1 MQLTSDFLELCVL
14 ATLEKD
20 DLYGYLLT
28 QRLQEKI
35 NISESTLYPVLRR
48 LKSKD
53 LLTIYDN
60 NYQGRNRRY
69 YKITETGRLQLK
81 TYIEEWE
88 KLKTKIDN
96 FIEVKNYE
104 N

>member
-14 ATLEKD
+14 ATLTTG

-28 QRLQEKI
+28 QKLQEKI
-35 NISESTLYPVLRR
+35 NISESTLYPILRR
-48 LKSKD
+48 LKSKN
-53 LLTIYDN
+53 LLTIYDS

-69 YKITETGRLQLK
+69 YKITENGRLQLK
-81 TYIEEWE
+81 NYIEEWE
-88 KLKTKIDN
+88 KLKVEIDN
-96 FIEVKNYE
+96 FIEVKTYE

>member
-14 ATLEKD
+14 TSLAKQ
-20 DLYGYLLT
+20 DLYGYILT

-48 LKSKD
+48 LKSKELVD
-53 LLTIYDN
+53 FYDK

-69 YKITETGRLQLK
+69 YKITVEGNEELK
-81 TYIEEWE
+81 KYIYEWE
-88 KLKTKIDN
+88 KLQQQIN
-96 FIEVKNYE
+96 SFIKEANV
-104 N
+104 

>member
-14 ATLEKD
+14 ATLEKG

-60 NYQGRNRRY
+60 NYHGRNRRY

-88 KLKTKIDN
+88 KLKTEIDN
-96 FIEVKNYE
+96 FIEVKIYE

>member
-14 ATLEKD
+14 ATLEKG

-53 LLTIYDN
+53 LLTIHDN

-88 KLKTKIDN
+88 KLKTEIDN
-96 FIEVKNYE
+96 FIEVKIYE

>member
-14 ATLEKD
+14 SSLVND
-20 DLYGYLLT
+20 DLYGYILT
-28 QRLQEKI
+28 QSLQNKI

-53 LLTIYDN
+53 FVSFYDK

-69 YKITETGRLQLK
+69 YKITENGLEELKRYITEWKELQQQINSFLK
-81 TYIEEWE
+81 EAN
-88 KLKTKIDN
+88 L
-96 FIEVKNYE
+96 
-104 N
+104 